1 MLQAQLARLEVL
13 LGALR
18 HPPVATTVARS
29 VDGYLRIYDVPAFEA
44 ATLALLSRLFGLP
57 ARQQAQS
64 ALARRSPHGRPPHQT
79 PNRFAQGG
87 PLSQRGAPSPLGCR
101 RGAPSVL
108 CCPPRVADCAAFDH
122 PGAWRRRR
130 TLRALRARH
139 GAASRAAGAGC
150 VVGARAE
157 VDTRATGV
165 CSLPRWT
172 FDILRVM
179 GGNGEIVLHYLTSCQ
194 SP

>member
-64 ALARRSPHGRPPHQT
+64 ALARRSPHSRPPHQR
-79 PNRFAQGG
+79 PNRW
-87 PLSQRGAPSPLGCR
+87 R
-101 RGAPSVL
+101 
-108 CCPPRVADCAAFDH
+108 RVA
-122 PGAWRRRR
+122 
-130 TLRALRARH
+130 L
-139 GAASRAAGAGC
+139 
-150 VVGARAE
+150 
-157 VDTRATGV
+157 
-165 CSLPRWT
+165 
-172 FDILRVM
+172 
-179 GGNGEIVLHYLTSCQ
+179 
-194 SP
+194 